1 MIVTNTL
8 SLLARLVLP
17 LAALA
22 LLYAVDQRA
31 EQRGYDKAQL
41 ETSISELGQLS
52 FAIERSGQLA
62 TRLGQILETNLKDKA
77 NAKQSIDALSA
88 DLRSGALR
96 LSVRTTGQQPA
107 SGGLTAAGPGQARAE
122 LDPATAEALVR
133 ITADGDNAIRDLN
146 TCIDQY
152 AEVRHMQEADHAQ
165 AH

>member
-1 MIVTNTL
+1 MNVAAIF
-8 SLLARLVLP
+8 SLLARLMLP

-22 LLYAVDQRA
+22 LLYAVDHRA

-41 ETSISELGQLS
+41 QAKTSELSQLS

-62 TRLGQILETNLKDKA
+62 TRLGQITDDNLKDKA
-77 NAKQSIDALSA
+77 DAKHSIDALSA

-96 LSVRTTGQQPA
+96 LSVRTTGQPPA
-107 SGGLTAAGPGQARAE
+107 SGGSAAAGPGQARAE

-152 AEVRHMQEADHAQ
+152 AEVRRAQEAGHAQ
-165 AH
+165 TD